1 MGGGDVM
8 SKYVAPNLELKRYT
22 CPICDTLAQQKN
34 SSFEAWYDSKTDKF
48 DRFNAACSVA
58 NKEKIVIKITTCQS
72 CFNYHIWINGKM
84 LIPNISNI
92 PLPLEDMPSEIK
104 DLYNEARNV
113 FPHSK
118 RATAA
123 LLRLALQ
130 KLCVYLGGEG
140 KNINTDIAKLVKSGL
155 PKQVQMALDYVRVTG
170 NNSVHPGEMN
180 IEDNDEICLR
190 LFKMLNF
197 IVDKMIIEPKEIDEA
212 FNFLPESAKNAIEKR
227 DSK

>member
-1 MGGGDVM
+1 M

-34 SSFEAWYDSKTDKF
+34 SSFEAWYDSSTDKF
-48 DRFNAACSVA
+48 DIFNAACSVA

-72 CFNYHIWINGKM
+72 CFNYHVWINGKM

-197 IVDKMIIEPKEIDEA
+197 IVDKMIIEPKEIEEA